1 MEIVVL
7 GDESF
12 VIGFKLAGVKRSMLS
27 LSNEDYEYNLESLL
41 KDEGVGIIIL
51 PQEAL
56 EGLTYSL
63 RTKIEK
69 TISPI
74 VFPIGEERDVNIRD
88 QIIKLIGVDLW
99 K

>member
-12 VIGFKLAGVKRSMLS
+12 IIGFKLAGVKRSMLS
-27 LSNEDYEYNLESLL
+27 LSNEDYEYNLGSLL
-41 KDEGVGIIIL
+41 NDGDVGIIIL
-51 PQEAL
+51 PQNAL

-63 RTKIEK
+63 KSKIEK

-74 VFPIGEERDVNIRD
+74 VFPIGEDRDVDIRD